1 MGAAGANIG
10 GNQPREDVIMFSI
23 QEILSMAIRI
33 EENGERFYRQAIA
46 RISDQSLAS
55 VLLCLAEEEVR
66 HQQMFRELREA
77 SEGSGKF
84 HWAEDIGG
92 SMLQNVVGDQTFSLK
107 ELDPAHFT
115 SEWKILKA
123 AIEFENDT
131 ILFMEMIRD
140 FVTDAA
146 TLQQLN
152 DLIAEE
158 QRHKETLHR
167 CLHCRQPACQE
178 LKALN

>member
-1 MGAAGANIG
+1 
-10 GNQPREDVIMFSI
+10 MFSI
-23 QEILSMAIRI
+23 QEILGMAIRI

-46 RISDQSLAS
+46 RISDQALAS

-77 SEGSGKF
+77 SQGSGKF
-84 HWAEDIGG
+84 RWAEDIGG

-107 ELDPAHFT
+107 ELDPAQFT
-115 SEWKILKA
+115 SERIILEA
-123 AIEFENDT
+123 AIEFESDT
-131 ILFMEMIRD
+131 ILFMQMIRD
-140 FVTDAA
+140 FVTDAP
-146 TLQQLN
+146 TLQQLD

-167 CLHCRQPACQE
+167 CLHCRQPLCRE